1 MSYNVDDILAEIR
14 QKKAQAAS
22 SYGAPEANPLPEEM
36 GEQELPPV
44 RRPQQVHS
52 RSQSRNRNI
61 RQWKKNRNTTADGKT
76 PGRSSKNTL
85 STCRRHRPSQLRQS
99 LPEGRQPPSPAVMM
113 YQADRAQSRRRKPG
127 RPAVRSR
134 LPGRK
139 QSPKNRRNLP
149 ADRPLR
155 KQPYSIK
162 R

>member
-1 MSYNVDDILAEIR
+1 MIFWQKSARKKPR
-14 QKKAQAAS
+14 QPPPMGRLKRIPCRKKWGNRNYLLS
-22 SYGAPEANPLPEEM
+22 GVPS
-36 GEQELPPV
+36 
-44 RRPQQVHS
+44 RPGVHS